1 MDKGRNRLC
10 ATFGFLTGELE
21 SLSFFLIFIAYPF
34 RDLFTVY
41 ENLQEKIKVNDRLT
55 LYITQ
60 VETGSLSKNRYHIY
74 LVDAKKSPE
83 DFMSNIKDINP
94 VMITDDDKASV
105 AIKNGDI
112 YLRVRGTVYSFTTAG
127 FDVRMHLDSSPY

>member
-1 MDKGRNRLC
+1 M
-10 ATFGFLTGELE
+10 
-21 SLSFFLIFIAYPF
+21 
-34 RDLFTVY
+34 Y

-74 LVDAKKSPE
+74 LFDAKKSPE
-83 DFMSNIKDINP
+83 EFMSNIKNINP
-94 VMITDDDKASV
+94 VMITDDDKASA

-112 YLRVRGTVYSFTTAG
+112 YLRVRGTVYSFTTVG
-127 FDVRMHLDSSPY
+127 FDVRIHLDSSPY

>member
-1 MDKGRNRLC
+1 MRDVRVFNWR
-10 ATFGFLTGELE
+10 TGVII
-21 SLSFFLIFIAYPF
+21 FIFLIFIAYPF

-74 LVDAKKSPE
+74 LVDAK
-83 DFMSNIKDINP
+83 NINP

-127 FDVRMHLDSSPY
+127 FVVRMHLDSSPY

>member
-1 MDKGRNRLC
+1 MII
-10 ATFGFLTGELE
+10 FI
-21 SLSFFLIFIAYPF
+21 FLIFIAYPF

-74 LVDAKKSPE
+74 LFDAKKSPE
-83 DFMSNIKDINP
+83 EFMSNIKNINP

-112 YLRVRGTVYSFTTAG
+112 YLRVRGTVYSFTTVG
-127 FDVRMHLDSSPY
+127 FDVRTHLDSSPY